1 MTTANSN
8 SRSGIQVPQRV
19 LIIAFALAITAIIAR
34 LIPGPRTIDDA
45 FITFRYSRNIVEGL
59 GFVYNPGIPSLG
71 TTTPLF
77 TLLMAAISAIT
88 AQQDF
93 QWYAIAVSAVADAIT
108 CILLY
113 LVARRLTGHEWLSAV
128 PGLLWAI
135 SPASVTFA
143 VGGMETSVNILWM
156 VAATAA
162 YVLMPMNTPNPSP
175 SPIAT
180 GEGNNASYQTENGS
194 YRVETRSVLIG
205 IFAGLGFLTRIDAA
219 LWIGPLFLFQ
229 LVDVWR
235 TSPRHQME
243 RGIGGEVLNRIPWQ
257 TWLAFVIVL
266 LPWFAFSTVYFG
278 SPFPRSLSAKT
289 VAYVMPPGSA
299 LVTLIQNYAT
309 PFFEDSTI
317 KGMGLFALM
326 IVYLILSLI
335 GILFTARRLPRLLP
349 FLIYPWLYITV
360 FSIAN
365 PLIFR
370 WYTAPPLPAL
380 CLSIFTG
387 VWAVVSGLAVGR
399 SDVELVQTELGK
411 VYRKK
416 ASSEPSQPAKPSRL
430 LAPVVGIVSLAW
442 LFTSVH
448 GWVLHPDHAP
458 DRPAPQMA
466 WHQIELYYQDI
477 ATQLRDQYGV
487 TPTTLVASG
496 DIGVIG
502 YFSRATILDTVGLVT
517 PSVSKYYPI
526 PKDLIAEGQNYAIP
540 PQLILDT
547 KPQYLVA
554 MESMVRLGLEK
565 DKTFKSEYKLV
576 RDIPTDFYGK
586 GMYLYQREG

>member
-1 MTTANSN
+1 MSLQPKNGF
-8 SRSGIQVPQRV
+8 SRIVI
-19 LIIAFALAITAIIAR
+19 IIAFTLALVAIIAR
-34 LIPGPRTIDDA
+34 LLPGPRTIDDA
-45 FITFRYSRNIVEGL
+45 FITFRYSRNIVEGQ
-59 GFVYNPGIPSLG
+59 GFVYNIGTPSLG

-88 AQQDF
+88 GGQNF
-93 QWYAIAVSAVADAIT
+93 QWYAIIVSAIADAIT
-108 CILLY
+108 CVLLY
-113 LVARRLTGHEWLSAV
+113 LITRRLTGNDWLSAA
-128 PGLLWAI
+128 PGLLWTI

-156 VAATAA
+156 VSATAA
-162 YVLMPMNTPNPSP
+162 YVLL
-175 SPIAT
+175 PINDVPV
-180 GEGNNASYQTENGS
+180 GEGLRPSRFNRRQI
-194 YRVETRSVLIG
+194 LIG
-205 IFAGLGFLTRIDAA
+205 VLAALGFLTRIDAA

-229 LVDVWR
+229 LVDVLR
-235 TSPRHQME
+235 AGKGKSILQ
-243 RGIGGEVLNRIPWQ
+243 RIPWQ

-289 VAYVMPPGSA
+289 VAYVMPPGTA
-299 LVTLIQNYAT
+299 LITLIQNYST

-317 KGMGLFALM
+317 KGIGLFALL
-326 IVYLILSLI
+326 IIYLILSLI

-349 FLIYPWLYITV
+349 FLFYPWIYITV

-370 WYTAPPLPAL
+370 WYNAPPLPAL

-387 VWAVVSGLAVGR
+387 VWAVISGLSTGR
-399 SDVELVQTELGK
+399 ADVEIVQTEFGK
-411 VYRKK
+411 VARKK
-416 ASSEPSQPAKPSRL
+416 AVTDTNPQPAKPSRL
-430 LAPVVGIVSLAW
+430 LPVVGVISLLW

-448 GWVLHPDHAP
+448 GWVLHPDHGL

-466 WHQIELYYQDI
+466 WHKIELYYQEI
-477 ATQLRDQYGV
+477 ATQLRDEYGV
-487 TPTTLVASG
+487 TPQTLVASG

-517 PSVSKYYPI
+517 PAVSKYYPVSPSI
-526 PKDLIAEGQNYAIP
+526 IAKDQNYAIP
-540 PQLILDT
+540 PQLILDDQ
-547 KPQYLVA
+547 PQYLVA

-565 DKTFKSEYKLV
+565 NPTFKSEYKLI
-576 RDIPTDFYGK
+576 RDIPTDFYGT
-586 GMYLYQREG
+586 GMYLYKREGQ

>member
-1 MTTANSN
+1 MQIP
-8 SRSGIQVPQRV
+8 IQRKNGLFVI
-19 LIIAFALAITAIIAR
+19 IIAFTLALIAIIAR
-34 LIPGPRTIDDA
+34 LLPGPRTIDDA

-88 AQQDF
+88 GQQNF
-93 QWYAIAVSAVADAIT
+93 QWYAIIVSALADAIT
-108 CILLY
+108 CVLLY
-113 LVARRLTGHEWLSAV
+113 LITRRLTGNDWLSAA

-156 VAATAA
+156 VSATAA
-162 YVLMPMNTPNPSP
+162 YVLMTDTDT
-175 SPIAT
+175 I
-180 GEGNNASYQTENGS
+180 
-194 YRVETRSVLIG
+194 YRVPTKGISIGVL
-205 IFAGLGFLTRIDAA
+205 AGLGFLTRIDAA

-229 LVDVWR
+229 LVDVFR
-235 TSPRHQME
+235 AGKGKSFLQRF
-243 RGIGGEVLNRIPWQ
+243 PWQ

-289 VAYVMPPGSA
+289 VAYVMAPGTA
-299 LVTLIQNYAT
+299 LITLIQNYAT
-309 PFFEDSTI
+309 PFYEDSTV

-326 IVYLILSLI
+326 VVYLILSLI

-349 FLIYPWLYITV
+349 FLLYPWIYITV

-370 WYTAPPLPAL
+370 WYNAPPLPAL
-380 CLSIFTG
+380 CLSIFMG
-387 VWAVVSGLAVGR
+387 VWAIISGIRGK
-399 SDVELVQTELGK
+399 SDEAQT
-411 VYRKK
+411 R
-416 ASSEPSQPAKPSRL
+416 PSRL
-430 LAPVVGIVSLAW
+430 LPLVGVISLLW
-442 LFTSVH
+442 VFTSVH
-448 GWVLHPDHAP
+448 GWVLHPDHGL
-458 DRPAPQMA
+458 DRPAPEMA
-466 WHQIELYYQDI
+466 WHQIELYYQEI
-477 ATQLRDQYGV
+477 ATQLRDEYGV

-517 PSVSKYYPI
+517 PAVSKYYPI
-526 PKDLIAEGQNYAIP
+526 PKELIAEGQNYAIP
-540 PQLILDT
+540 PQLILDDQ
-547 KPQYLVA
+547 PQYLVA

-565 DKTFKSEYKLV
+565 NPTFKQEYKLI
-576 RDIPTDFYGK
+576 RDIPTDFYGT
-586 GMYLYQREG
+586 GMYLYQRQKS

>member
-1 MTTANSN
+1 MTKAGFQPSN
-8 SRSGIQVPQRV
+8 SKVIW
-19 LIIAFALAITAIIAR
+19 ITFALALIAIIAR

-77 TLLMAAISAIT
+77 TLLMAAMSAIIR
-88 AQQDF
+88 QQDF
-93 QWYAIAVSAVADAIT
+93 QWYAIAVSAVADAVT

-113 LVARRLTGHEWLSAV
+113 LVARRLTGHDWLSAM

-162 YVLMPMNTPNPSP
+162 YVLMPTITPNPSS

-180 GEGNNASYQTENGS
+180 GEGNNASYQTGNGR
-194 YRVETRSVLIG
+194 YRVEPRSVLIG

-235 TSPRHQME
+235 AGKGKALLS
-243 RGIGGEVLNRIPWQ
+243 RIPWQ

-299 LVTLIQNYAT
+299 LITLMQNYAT

-349 FLIYPWLYITV
+349 FLLYPWLYITV
-360 FSIAN
+360 FSVAN

-387 VWAVVSGLAVGR
+387 VWAVVSGIR
-399 SDVELVQTELGK
+399 SKAAETEA
-411 VYRKK
+411 R
-416 ASSEPSQPAKPSRL
+416 PSRL
-430 LAPVVGIVSLAW
+430 VMPVVGIVSLAW

-496 DIGVIG
+496 DIGAIG

-565 DKTFKSEYKLV
+565 DATFKSEYKLV
-576 RDIPTDFYGK
+576 RDIPTDFYGT

>member
-1 MTTANSN
+1 MIGLFSKIPRHVLVIAIT
-8 SRSGIQVPQRV
+8 IV
-19 LIIAFALAITAIIAR
+19 LIAIIAR
-34 LIPGPRTIDDA
+34 LLPGPRTIDDA
-45 FITFRYSRNIVEGL
+45 FITFRYSRNIVEGQ
-59 GFVYNPGIPSLG
+59 GFVYNIGTPSLG

-88 AQQDF
+88 GGQNF
-93 QWYAIAVSAVADAIT
+93 QWYAIIVSAIADAVT
-108 CILLY
+108 CVLLY
-113 LVARRLTGHEWLSAV
+113 LLTRRLTGNDWLSAT

-156 VAATAA
+156 VSATAA
-162 YVLMPMNTPNPSP
+162 YVLLPLLPLPVY
-175 SPIAT
+175 
-180 GEGNNASYQTENGS
+180 GEGAGGWGKLNRRQ
-194 YRVETRSVLIG
+194 VLIG
-205 IFAGLGFLTRIDAA
+205 VLAALGFLTRIDSV

-229 LVDVWR
+229 LVDVFR
-235 TSPRHQME
+235 ATKGKSFLQ
-243 RGIGGEVLNRIPWQ
+243 RIPLQ
-257 TWLAFVIVL
+257 TWIAFVIVL

-289 VAYVMPPGSA
+289 VAYVMPPGTA
-299 LVTLIQNYAT
+299 LITLIQNYST

-317 KGMGLFALM
+317 KGIALFALL
-326 IVYLILSLI
+326 IIYVILSLI

-349 FLIYPWLYITV
+349 FLIYPWIYITV

-370 WYTAPPLPAL
+370 WYNAPPLPAL

-387 VWAVVSGLAVGR
+387 VWAVISGLSTGR
-399 SDVELVQTELGK
+399 ADVELVQTEFGK
-411 VYRKK
+411 VARKK
-416 ASSEPSQPAKPSRL
+416 AVTDTNPQPAKPSRL
-430 LAPVVGIVSLAW
+430 LPVVGVISLLW

-448 GWVLHPDHAP
+448 GWVLHPDHGL

-466 WHQIELYYQDI
+466 WHQIELYYQEI
-477 ATQLRDQYGV
+477 ATQLRDEYGV
-487 TPTTLVASG
+487 TPQTLVASG

-517 PSVSKYYPI
+517 PAVSKYYPI
-526 PKDLIAEGQNYAIP
+526 PKELIADGQNYAIP
-540 PQLILDT
+540 PQLILDDQ
-547 KPQYLVA
+547 PQYLVA

-565 DKTFKSEYKLV
+565 NPTFKQEYKLV
-576 RDIPTDFYGK
+576 RDIPTNFYGT
-586 GMYLYQREG
+586 GMYLYQRQGN

>member
-1 MTTANSN
+1 MQ
-8 SRSGIQVPQRV
+8 IPFQRKNALSPV
-19 LIIAFALAITAIIAR
+19 IIIAFTLALIAIIAR
-34 LIPGPRTIDDA
+34 LLPGPRTIDDA
-45 FITFRYSRNIVEGL
+45 FITFRYSRNIVEGQ
-59 GFVYNPGIPSLG
+59 GFVYNIGTPSLG

-77 TLLMAAISAIT
+77 TLLMAVISAIT
-88 AQQDF
+88 GGQNF
-93 QWYAIAVSAVADAIT
+93 QWYAIIVSALADSIT
-108 CILLY
+108 CVLLY
-113 LVARRLTGHEWLSAV
+113 LLTRRLTGNDWLSAA

-156 VAATAA
+156 VSATAV
-162 YVLMPMNTPNPSP
+162 YVLMPTNTPNPSP
-175 SPIAT
+175 SPVVT
-180 GEGNNASYQTENGS
+180 GEGNNTSSKKENAN
-194 YRVETRSVLIG
+194 YRILTRSVLIG
-205 IFAGLGFLTRIDAA
+205 VFAGLGFLTRIDSA

-229 LVDVWR
+229 LVDVFR
-235 TSPRHQME
+235 ASKGKSLLQ
-243 RGIGGEVLNRIPWQ
+243 RIPWQ

-289 VAYVMPPGSA
+289 VAYVMPPGTA
-299 LVTLIQNYAT
+299 LITLIQNYST

-317 KGMGLFALM
+317 KGIGLFALL
-326 IVYLILSLI
+326 IIYVILSLI
-335 GILFTARRLPRLLP
+335 GIVFTARRLPRLLP
-349 FLIYPWLYITV
+349 FLVYPWIYITV

-370 WYTAPPLPAL
+370 WYNAPPLPAL

-387 VWAVVSGLAVGR
+387 VWAIISGIR
-399 SDVELVQTELGK
+399 GK
-411 VYRKK
+411 
-416 ASSEPSQPAKPSRL
+416 SEEAQARPSRL
-430 LAPVVGIVSLAW
+430 LPLVGVIALLWV
-442 LFTSVH
+442 FTSVH
-448 GWVLHPDHAP
+448 GWVLHPDHGL

-477 ATQLRDQYGV
+477 ATQLRDEYKV

-517 PSVSKYYPI
+517 PAVSKYYPI
-526 PKDLIAEGQNYAIP
+526 PKELIAEGQNYAIP
-540 PQLILDT
+540 PQLILDDQ
-547 KPQYLVA
+547 PQYLVA

-565 DKTFKSEYKLV
+565 NATFKQEYKLV

-586 GMYLYQREG
+586 GMYLYKRQG

>member
-1 MTTANSN
+1 MTAVHSTP
-8 SRSGIQVPQRV
+8 RSGIQIPQQV
-19 LIIAFALAITAIIAR
+19 LIIAFLLALVAIIAR

-88 AQQDF
+88 GQQDF
-93 QWYAIAVSAVADAIT
+93 QWYAIAVSALADAVT
-108 CILLY
+108 CVLIY
-113 LVARRLTGHEWLSAV
+113 LVARRLTRHDWLSAM

-162 YVLMPMNTPNPSP
+162 YVLMNSTPNPSP
-175 SPIAT
+175 SPVTT
-180 GEGNNASYQTENGS
+180 GEARKTPYQTGNIG
-194 YRVETRSVLIG
+194 YRVPTPMVLVG
-205 IFAGLGFLTRIDAA
+205 LFAGLGFLTRIDAA

-229 LVDVWR
+229 LVDVFR
-235 TSPRHQME
+235 AGKGKAILQ
-243 RGIGGEVLNRIPWQ
+243 RIPWQ
-257 TWLAFVIVL
+257 TWLTFVIVL

-360 FSIAN
+360 FSVAN

-387 VWAVVSGLAVGR
+387 VWAVVSGIAIGR

-416 ASSEPSQPAKPSRL
+416 ASADPSQPAKPSRL
-430 LAPVVGIVSLAW
+430 LVPVVSIISLAW

-477 ATQLRDQYGV
+477 ATQLRDQYDV

-565 DKTFKSEYKLV
+565 DATFKSEYELV
-576 RDIPTDFYGK
+576 RDIPTDFYGT